1 MRMRT
6 LLDPSFQ
13 NRLTP
18 ALLPAVYLFLT
29 GVVVLSGVACVVGAF
44 LAAWWLGITALLLTP
59 VVVLGLVAVIRVLC
73 ELVLGFSI
81 VADHTEAMAA
91 GLRRVETTVDGV
103 AEDMPRIGFLRG
115 PKRTIG

>member
-13 NRLTP
+13 HRLTP

-29 GVVVLSGVACVVGAF
+29 GVVVLGGAGAVVVAF
-44 LAAWWLGITALLLTP
+44 AAVWWLGVVAVVVVP
-59 VVVLGLVAVIRVLC
+59 VVALGLVAVIRVLC
-73 ELVLGFSI
+73 ELVLGFSV

-115 PKRTIG
+115 PKKSVG